1 MGDPLRSKL
10 KIVLYTS
17 LALLLGLGVASGF
30 KWARGGEAAA
40 FQPTPRTVSTQQSSA
55 VEAPRMSKPTRAV
68 PADFKALDDVSR
80 ALIAIAEQVKPAV
93 VSVMNLGSLQSRRLP
108 PGFEDLFG
116 QFHDQQQ
123 QEQFFDVPLGRGSGF
138 IVSEDGYIITN
149 NHVVRGAER
158 LDVELADG
166 RLFMAHL
173 VGRDPTTDIAVLKI
187 DADGLPSVTLG
198 DPDAA
203 QVGEFVM
210 AIGNPGTAMGSDL
223 PFTVTTGIISAKGRN
238 LRIIAQNAG
247 EEAAAYAIEDF
258 IQTDAVINP
267 GNSGG
272 PLVDHRGEV
281 IGVNTAIQSTTGY
294 YQGYGFAIPISLA
307 HDVMDDLIKYG
318 RVRRAALRVQITP
331 PTRDD
336 MKAYGLPG
344 LTGAVVQDF
353 GDDSPAAD
361 AGMKRGDVIVAVDDK
376 TVERVG
382 QLQRIIASYEPGD
395 VVKIKVVRFGKEV
408 TLDVRLAEQT
418 VPQPEPTVASA
429 TPRPGNRLIGVQ
441 VQNVD
446 RQLAEQW
453 GLDSAGDLKG
463 VLVVDVMRFGPA
475 FNAGLGRGF
484 LIQSVNGQRITDV
497 ASFDQ
502 ALAKIEPGDLITIE
516 AVTAVAEGELV
527 HRIFN
532 MTVPEE

>member
-1 MGDPLRSKL
+1 MGDPLRNKL

-17 LALLLGLGVASGF
+17 LALLLGLGLASGF
-30 KWARGGEAAA
+30 KWARGGEAATVK
-40 FQPTPRTVSTQQSSA
+40 PTPRTVSTPQSA
-55 VEAPRMSKPTRAV
+55 VATAPRTSEATRVV
-68 PADFKALDDVSR
+68 PGDFQALADVSN

-116 QFHDQQQ
+116 QFHEQQP

-138 IVSEDGYIITN
+138 IVSDDGYIITN

-158 LDVELADG
+158 IDVELADG
-166 RLFMAHL
+166 RLFMAEL

-187 DADGLPSVTLG
+187 DAGGLPSVTLG

-203 QVGEFVM
+203 LVGEFVM

-247 EEAAAYAIEDF
+247 EEAANYAIEDF

-307 HDVMDDLIKYG
+307 RDVMDDLIRYG
-318 RVRRAALRVQITP
+318 RVRRAALRVIITP

-336 MKAYGLPG
+336 VKAYGLTG

-353 GDDSPAAD
+353 GDNSPAAD
-361 AGMKRGDVIVAVDDK
+361 AGMKRGDVIVAVDGRS
-376 TVERVG
+376 VERVG

-395 VVKIKVVRFGKEV
+395 VATIKVIRFGKELA
-408 TLDVRLAEQT
+408 LDVRLAEQT

-446 RQLAEQW
+446 RESAEQW
-453 GLDSAGDLKG
+453 GFRSPGELKG
-463 VLVVDVMRFGPA
+463 VLVVDVLRFGPA
-475 FNAGLGRGF
+475 FNAGLGRGY

-502 ALAKIEPGDLITIE
+502 ALAEIKPGDLITVE
-516 AVTAVAEGELV
+516 AVGAAANGELI